1 MKVLVIDTIAPE
13 GLAFLT
19 ERGFQVEQVSSKL
32 PREELFA
39 TIADYEAIITRS
51 STTVT
56 PEFLSHAS
64 RLRILGR
71 AGVGVDNI
79 DIEACSRQGVVVANA
94 PYGNVVSAAEHTVGM
109 MLALVRKIP
118 QAHDALKQ
126 LRWDRGIYGSE
137 LFRKTAGV
145 IGLGK
150 VGSRVAARLKAFE
163 MEVLVYDPYIPESR
177 ARDLGVRLTDLGTLL
192 GHSDI
197 ITVHVPLTDETENM
211 IAARELALM
220 KPGVRLVNCARGGI
234 VQEGDLLAALET
246 LRKNAP
252 RLLKFSRALTAPDWF
267 KEYGFVIGLVAFFLL
282 ASFAGVGNP
291 HLRSAIQPGETVLD
305 LGSGAGLD
313 AIIASW
319 GAGASGNV
327 IGVDLNPSMCLKAQA
342 HAAASGSR
350 MECHQGRMEDIPLP
364 DRSVDVVISNGVV
377 NLSFRKRKV
386 IEELFR
392 VLKPGGR
399 LSITD
404 IVSAKQL
411 SQSIVNDPK
420 LWAS

>member
-1 MKVLVIDTIAPE
+1 MTDAVAAQESLEAVLKDEIIRMYQDVADNPE
-13 GLAFLT
+13 GEFHFFH
-19 ERGFQVEQVSSKL
+19 G
-32 PREELFA
+32 REAAELF
-39 TIADYEAIITRS
+39 E
-51 STTVT
+51 
-56 PEFLSHAS
+56 
-64 RLRILGR
+64 
-71 AGVGVDNI
+71 
-79 DIEACSRQGVVVANA
+79 
-94 PYGNVVSAAEHTVGM
+94 
-109 MLALVRKIP
+109 
-118 QAHDALKQ
+118 
-126 LRWDRGIYGSE
+126 
-137 LFRKTAGV
+137 
-145 IGLGK
+145 
-150 VGSRVAARLKAFE
+150 
-163 MEVLVYDPYIPESR
+163 YDPAWLDR
-177 ARDLGVRLTDLGTLL
+177 APAGAV
-192 GHSDI
+192 
-197 ITVHVPLTDETENM
+197 
-211 IAARELALM
+211 
-220 KPGVRLVNCARGGI
+220 
-234 VQEGDLLAALET
+234 
-246 LRKNAP
+246 
-252 RLLKFSRALTAPDWF
+252 
-267 KEYGFVIGLVAFFLL
+267 

-319 GAGASGNV
+319 GAGASGTV